1 MCLGV
6 VMRWVVAL
14 AVGLVGCSDYEI
26 KGSGEGG
33 ASGVSSTL
41 AVPALV
47 VAPASVDLG
56 ARCGPDPA
64 AAAVPVRLS
73 NAGDGALAVIGLAVE
88 GAGWT
93 LDPVVL
99 PAVLPPGDGLDL
111 TVRGAVGAAV
121 LVVSS
126 DDPASP
132 EVRVP
137 LEASLDAPPTVSIA
151 SPLPNAVLPVDAVT
165 TLVAWAADDQGATS
179 LEAAWASDVD
189 GLFASAAPAANGEST
204 ATWDAA
210 ARSAGT
216 HQLSVTATDACG
228 QSAVA
233 SVSVC
238 QDEGYDADNLDL
250 ASWNFEGSAS
260 YDAANGWVVVTPNA
274 IDQSGTAFQTG
285 STVLA
290 DNVSIAVSF
299 YASGGT
305 GADGLSLTALDT
317 TRMTGFVGSAG
328 GGLGYQGLP
337 GWSIEIDTWYN
348 AELADPTAEDHV
360 SLHFDGAASEVQAWA
375 ALPDVED
382 GQWHTL
388 DVTVVAPRVQVALDG
403 VLYLDQDVPGT
414 YAFPAYIGF
423 TAATGQAT
431 NAHWVDALTVR
442 RSVCDPG

>member
-1 MCLGV
+1 
-6 VMRWVVAL
+6 MRRVVAL
-14 AVGLVGCSDYEI
+14 LIGCVGCSDYEI
-26 KGSGEGG
+26 KGSGAGG
-33 ASGVSSTL
+33 ASLASSTT
-41 AVPALV
+41 AAPALV
-47 VAPASVDLG
+47 VSPAAVDLG
-56 ARCGPDPA
+56 ARCGPSPA
-64 AAAVPVRLS
+64 ETSVPIRVS
-73 NAGDGALAVIGLAVE
+73 NAGDGALTLLGVALE
-88 GAGWT
+88 GAGWS
-93 LDPVVL
+93 LDPVTL
-99 PAVLPPGDGLDL
+99 PVVLPPGDGLDL
-111 TVRGAVGAAV
+111 QVRGTVGTAV

-126 DDPASP
+126 DDPAAP

-137 LEASLDAPPTVSIA
+137 LAAALDAPPTVSIA
-151 SPLPNAVLPVDAVT
+151 APLPDAVLPVDSLT
-165 TLVAWAADDQGATS
+165 SLVGWAADDQGATA
-179 LEAAWASDVD
+179 LEAVWASDRD
-189 GLFASAAPAANGEST
+189 GPVASGPPAADGQTT
-204 ATWDAA
+204 ATWDA
-210 ARSAGT
+210 SVQSSGT
-216 HQLSVTATDACG
+216 HALSVTVTDACG

-233 SVSVC
+233 SVTVC

-274 IDQSGTAFQTG
+274 IDQSGTAFQTA
-285 STVLA
+285 STVMA
-290 DNVSIAVSF
+290 DNVSIAFSF

-305 GADGLSLTALDT
+305 GADGLSVTALDT

-337 GWSIEIDTWYN
+337 GWSVEIDTWFN

-360 SLHFDGAASEVQAWA
+360 SLHFDGASADVRAWA
-375 ALPDVED
+375 AVPDVED

-431 NAHWVDALTVR
+431 NAHWVDALTVT